1 MTSPSLGGYHW
12 DIFCSEKYASP
23 HIRCYLHTLS
33 PNRNITELYTPMV
46 IYLNSKYA
54 SQGPSIL
61 LIPVLPHLCQILLLD
76 HSHGFIWELEQPTVS
91 HLTYPMKN
99 PYYFICKHL
108 YPTFKTCVRLMTF
121 WAFVNFLNSFFIQY
135 ILIMFSPTL
144 VPLKSSPPPCLP
156 MLVLSS
162 LFFVSFL
169 KQANTKMEKKLR
181 ERSSRERRSQE
192 VYKTWHY
199 GMVCL

>member
-121 WAFVNFLNSFFIQY
+121 WAFVNFLNSFFYTIY
-135 ILIMFSPTL
+135 FNHVFSYPSASEIFPTT
-144 VPLKSSPPPCLP
+144 
-156 MLVLSS
+156 MLAHACSFLS
-162 LFFVSFL
+162 LFCFIF
-169 KQANTKMEKKLR
+169 
-181 ERSSRERRSQE
+181 
-192 VYKTWHY
+192 KTSKHKN
-199 GMVCL
+199 GEEA